1 MAFVASVTAAQ
12 WAMTAAVTAVAA
24 TGVSAVSQI
33 QQGKEQQKWS
43 EYNAAVADR
52 DAKAATAAAGYD
64 ASRKRKETERL
75 LGRQRALYGKSGV
88 TMEGSPLELMSETA
102 AEGELDALMIERTGA
117 VGAQKYGEEATLSR
131 MKGSSAKRAGYWGAG
146 TTLLTGASKAASGYG
161 NYKLNS

>member
-1 MAFVASVTAAQ
+1 MADPVTWMAIA
-12 WAMTAAVTAVAA
+12 TVTAVAA

-43 EYNAAVADR
+43 EYNAAVAER
-52 DAKAATAAAGYD
+52 DAKAATAAAGYE
-64 ASRKRKETERL
+64 ASQKRKETERL

-102 AEGELDALMIERTGA
+102 AEGELDALMIQRTGA
-117 VGAQKYGEEATLSR
+117 VSAQRYGEEATLSR

-146 TTLLTGASKAASGYG
+146 TTLLTGAGSAASSYG
-161 NYKLNS
+161 SYKLKKVT